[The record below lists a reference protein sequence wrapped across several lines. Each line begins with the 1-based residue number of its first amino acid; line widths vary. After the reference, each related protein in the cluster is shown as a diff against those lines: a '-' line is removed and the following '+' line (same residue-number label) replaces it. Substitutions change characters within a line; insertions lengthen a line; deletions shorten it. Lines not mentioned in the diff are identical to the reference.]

1 MLRMGDVD
9 HEVGSYTG
17 RSALLGV
24 CVYVYVC
31 AQAHACRQVETLA
44 LLGPS
49 CRLNGMQSSRSSES
63 ALWEFSRIPDSSP
76 DKGDQGG
83 HCPAPAAFTLT
94 ASFQPPSEHF
104 VLAKTLGTLRISS
117 TSLPQPPPFS

>member
-83 HCPAPAAFTLT
+83 HCPVPAALLPSVKCLENHCFL
-94 ASFQPPSEHF
+94 SF
-104 VLAKTLGTLRISS
+104 V
-117 TSLPQPPPFS
+117 PFLLSRVED